1 MWLSVDEGTTETHIS
16 LAAGSVVCGFF
27 TSEFLRPKDGCLAP
41 PRKSVYSMTAQRWD
55 SKSLPP
61 QFGASLKGCLGINV
75 PYGIK

>member
-16 LAAGSVVCGFF
+16 LPVGSVVCEFF
-27 TSEFLRPKDGCLAP
+27 TSEFLRSKDGCLVP
-41 PRKSVYSMTAQRWD
+41 LKKSIYSMTAQCWG

-75 PYGIK
+75 SYGIK